1 MGCWKEVHSHHS
13 SKMDCYYSC
22 QAAWSWQKSGTSQ
35 RTSCHWD
42 WLTIMEELGYA
53 IAVGEVVG
61 SAIEGERTI
70 MTETVVGSVS

>member
-1 MGCWKEVHSHHS
+1 
-13 SKMDCYYSC
+13 
-22 QAAWSWQKSGTSQ
+22 
-35 RTSCHWD
+35 
-42 WLTIMEELGYA
+42 MEELGYA